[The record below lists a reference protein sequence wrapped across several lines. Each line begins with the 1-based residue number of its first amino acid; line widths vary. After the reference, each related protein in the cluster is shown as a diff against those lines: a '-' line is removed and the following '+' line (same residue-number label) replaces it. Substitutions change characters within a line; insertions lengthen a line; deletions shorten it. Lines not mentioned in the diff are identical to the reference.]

1 MLIYHTARGDLGRA
15 GCRELDGCFVIYF
28 CESIRLASNTMNYIQ
43 ISCTRTQSRKA
54 NGFNEPQHYGM
65 QIDAELVGVAER
77 TNPFDAVGQPPS
89 LPSASSDGVVVGR
102 SVVMHVEK
110 I

>member
-1 MLIYHTARGDLGRA
+1 MWRTRWLLCDLFLQIYQACKQHNELHPDQVKCKRA
-15 GCRELDGCFVIYF
+15 
-28 CESIRLASNTMNYIQ
+28 
-43 ISCTRTQSRKA
+43 QSRKA
-54 NGFNEPQHYGM
+54 NDFNEPQHYGM

-77 TNPFDAVGQPPS
+77 TNPFDAVAQPPS

-102 SVVMHVEK
+102 SIVMHVEK